1 MKETIIEQLSELGA
15 IKFGEFTLKSGIVS
29 PIYIDLRM
37 IVSEPSLL
45 ENIAQAFRVLSSDLS
60 FDRVAGI
67 PYTALPMATAFSLLT
82 KTPMIYPRKE
92 QKGYGTKKQIEGIF
106 KSGEMVLV
114 IDDLITNGLS
124 KFETFDVLEAE
135 GLKVTDVAVLI
146 DREQG
151 GREALSEKGYKL
163 HSLISVFEVIDQ
175 LKSSGKISEE
185 LYLKSQQFLIDNSTI
200 KP

>member
-1 MKETIIEQLSELGA
+1 MKEKIIAQLSELGA
-15 IKFGEFTLKSGIVS
+15 IKFGEFTLKSGILS

-37 IVSEPSLL
+37 IVSDPSLL
-45 ENIAQAFRVLSSDLS
+45 ENIAQAFKVLSSDLKY
-60 FDRVAGI
+60 DRVAGI

-82 KTPMIYPRKE
+82 KIPMIYPRKE
-92 QKGYGTKKQIEGIF
+92 VKGYGTKKQIEGIF
-106 KSGEMVLV
+106 KSGETVLV

-151 GREALSEKGYKL
+151 GREALIEKGYKL

-185 LYLKSQQFLIDNSTI
+185 LYQKSQQFLIDNSTI

>member
-15 IKFGEFTLKSGIVS
+15 IKFGEFTLKSVIVS